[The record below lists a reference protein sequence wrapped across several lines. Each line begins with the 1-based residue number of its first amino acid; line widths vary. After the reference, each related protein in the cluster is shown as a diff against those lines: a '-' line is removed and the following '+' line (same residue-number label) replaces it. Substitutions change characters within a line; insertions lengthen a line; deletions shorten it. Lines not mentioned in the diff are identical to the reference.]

1 MTGLGSPPRPYH
13 QRDPAADAALL
24 DRLRRR
30 GPDTPVLL
38 RGATVVTVDPAVPD
52 LPAGD
57 VLIRGG
63 LIAAV
68 GADLSTVAG
77 PEAVPV
83 DLAGMILMPGF
94 VDGHRHCWQNQ
105 LRHLIC
111 DAGIDEYIALTHGT
125 TALYYRPEDMYVGN
139 LVTLLGAL
147 DAGFTTVLDFSHN
160 SRTPAHSD
168 AVFTAYREAG
178 IRAVHTGAPPNAGRW
193 AEQFPDD
200 LFRLRESHCPPGAL
214 TTVRMGIDLRRVR
227 PVPELLRFARDGGFA
242 VTFDGVMG
250 PPSSAEVEELGA
262 AGALGPDITL
272 VHATDMSAAAW
283 RYIADAGTRVTLAP
297 TSDEQLGLAD
307 GVPPVQRALDHGI
320 RPSLSV
326 DVEIS
331 LSTDMFTQM
340 RCVLLTQ
347 RMQATQRRY
356 AHDPAAPA
364 FISNHDVLEFAT
376 ARGADAVGL
385 GAVTGTLTPGK
396 QADIVAIRA
405 EDVNNLPLNNAVA
418 TIVQGADA
426 RNIDTVL
433 VGGTV
438 RKWRGELVGV
448 DLARLRSLAC
458 QSRDYLAARAGFTVD
473 PVRPVPRLRIE
484 DPYLRDYF
492 ASREQA

>member
-1 MTGLGSPPRPYH
+1 MTRLTSPQRYH
-13 QRDPAADAALL
+13 QRDDADAAALL
-24 DRLRRR
+24 DRLRQR
-30 GPDTPVLL
+30 GADTPVLL
-38 RGATVVTVDPAVPD
+38 RGATVVTMDPAVPD
-52 LPAGD
+52 LAAGD
-57 VLIRGG
+57 VLIRGSA
-63 LIAAV
+63 IEAV
-68 GADLSTVAG
+68 GADLSAEAG
-77 PEAVPV
+77 DGVIV

-111 DAGIDEYIALTHGT
+111 DAGIDEYIAMTHGT
-125 TALYYRPEDMYVGN
+125 TALHYRPTDMYVGN

-160 SRTPAHSD
+160 SRSRAHSD
-168 AVFTAYREAG
+168 AVFAAYQEAG
-178 IRAVHTGAPPNAGRW
+178 IRAVHTSAPPNAGQW
-193 AEQFPDD
+193 EEQFPDD
-200 LFRLRESHCPPGAL
+200 LFRLRDTYCAGAGAL
-214 TTVRMGIDLRRVR
+214 TTLRMGIDLRRVR
-227 PVPELLRFARDGGFA
+227 PVLELMRFARDGGFA
-242 VTFDGVMG
+242 ITFDGVMG
-250 PPSSAEVEELGA
+250 PPSSAEVEEVGA
-262 AGALGPDITL
+262 AGALGPDVTL
-272 VHATDMSAAAW
+272 VHATDMSTVAW
-283 RYIADAGTRVTLAP
+283 RHIADAGTQVTLAP

-331 LSTDMFTQM
+331 LSNDMFTQM

-356 AHDPAAPA
+356 AHDPEAPA
-364 FISNHDVLEFAT
+364 FIANRDVLEFAT
-376 ARGADAVGL
+376 ARGAAAVGL

-396 QADIVAIRA
+396 QADIVAVRA

-418 TIVQGADA
+418 TIVQGCDT

-438 RKWRGELVGV
+438 RKWGGALVGA
-448 DLARLRSLAC
+448 DLDRLRAMAYE
-458 QSRDYLAARAGFTVD
+458 SRDHLAARAGFTVD
-473 PVRPVPRLRIE
+473 PVRPVPRLQIQ

-492 ASREQA
+492 ATRELS